1 MIIKQKH
8 SVFSVNNWI
17 IHSTCRLQVGGMWI
31 NWRSSYQWIALNY
44 FFLILSTMHEFPARK
59 QYQSSWEE
67 KPQRV
72 KGSVYQ
78 IMHLILFTKTNFR
91 KILTFL
97 SPWTF
102 LPNGIKTPWGYY
114 PRFSLGPLSFSPI
127 KCCILK
133 CLLKLSSGRKAEKCC
148 FWMALQNS
156 PIQDECQTK
165 SSKIMAPQCEPA
177 HQDKINDTPTI
188 TMWV

>member
-1 MIIKQKH
+1 MNFRQENNIKAIERKNL
-8 SVFSVNNWI
+8 SGLKEVF
-17 IHSTCRLQVGGMWI
+17 T
-31 NWRSSYQWIALNY
+31 
-44 FFLILSTMHEFPARK
+44 K
-59 QYQSSWEE
+59 
-67 KPQRV
+67 
-72 KGSVYQ
+72 

-97 SPWTF
+97 SPWIF

-148 FWMALQNS
+148 FWIVLHNS
-156 PIQDECQTK
+156 PIEDECQTTTANWFWRCSANRLTK
-165 SSKIMAPQCEPA
+165 TRSTISQQSPCEFKVNLRLLWVRINQDNPVLKPQ
-177 HQDKINDTPTI
+177 
-188 TMWV
+188 